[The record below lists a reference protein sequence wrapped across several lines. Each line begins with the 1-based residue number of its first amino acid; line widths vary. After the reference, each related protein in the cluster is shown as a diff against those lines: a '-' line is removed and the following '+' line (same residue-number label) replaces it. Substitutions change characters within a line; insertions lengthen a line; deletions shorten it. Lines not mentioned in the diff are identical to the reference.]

1 MRRSS
6 SLPVFFSFFLTFFL
20 SFTSNLFSQWSLCLF
35 GTQQLTLPS
44 ESLYHRAHFH
54 VQELFTDPAQLM
66 TGGIGQSGG
75 FDMFQQQQQQMGYNV
90 NQSVISTGQQ
100 GYPTQQPGGMITGG
114 GVIPV
119 TALTNL
125 GVAAEAVG
133 QISELKQYL
142 SRQVQPFCVF
152 KPHSDLLLLISLSYS
167 SFLSIFYYS

>member
-1 MRRSS
+1 
-6 SLPVFFSFFLTFFL
+6 
-20 SFTSNLFSQWSLCLF
+20 
-35 GTQQLTLPS
+35 
-44 ESLYHRAHFH
+44 
-54 VQELFTDPAQLM
+54 M

-90 NQSVISTGQQ
+90 NQSVISSGQQ
-100 GYPTQQPGGMITGG
+100 GYPSQQPGGMITGG

-142 SRQVQPFCVF
+142 SRQVPLLCVLTLTQTF
-152 KPHSDLLLLISLSYS
+152 HFNYHCHTHLYILS
-167 SFLSIFYYS
+167 FI

>member
-1 MRRSS
+1 
-6 SLPVFFSFFLTFFL
+6 
-20 SFTSNLFSQWSLCLF
+20 
-35 GTQQLTLPS
+35 
-44 ESLYHRAHFH
+44 
-54 VQELFTDPAQLM
+54 M

-90 NQSVISTGQQ
+90 NQSVISSGQQ
-100 GYPTQQPGGMITGG
+100 GYPSQQPSGMISGG

-142 SRQVQPFCVF
+142 SRQVPQLFVLTLRQMFHFSIIVTLILVFCLLFLLVWTR
-152 KPHSDLLLLISLSYS
+152 PHGDTAGQWRVPPLVPGAGYPLIGWGHPGETKQSR
-167 SFLSIFYYS
+167 

>member
-1 MRRSS
+1 
-6 SLPVFFSFFLTFFL
+6 
-20 SFTSNLFSQWSLCLF
+20 
-35 GTQQLTLPS
+35 
-44 ESLYHRAHFH
+44 
-54 VQELFTDPAQLM
+54 M

-75 FDMFQQQQQQMGYNV
+75 FDMFQQQQQQMGYSV

-100 GYPTQQPGGMITGG
+100 GYPSQQPGGMISGG

-142 SRQVQPFCVF
+142 SRQV
-152 KPHSDLLLLISLSYS
+152 PHPVSCISTPPYLPSYDCRYTHHS
-167 SFLSIFYYS
+167 M